1 VCYLIDLICYKKF
14 WISRIDRVSILLRVE
29 AFVHISL
36 ATTDGQKNA
45 HLARPRARDGQKMRN
60 EINRERARI

>member
-36 ATTDGQKNA
+36 ATTDGQKM
-45 HLARPRARDGQKMRN
+45 H
-60 EINRERARI
+60 I